1 MLLKVNFPLD
11 GKPNLFGMS
20 LHRMLL
26 IFWMVLTLTFS
37 FLLLNVTVNCLLGI
51 LVSFPDN
58 V

>member
-11 GKPNLFGMS
+11 VKPNLFGMS